1 MNRKEQNDIALS
13 MSKRKSSL
21 DSTTSSLKSKKV
33 TFRKEHSS
41 SKKINI
47 LSTNKNTNNTAFKNN
62 ININKSRNIPENLP
76 ICISQLT
83 NIKNFNELPT
93 KLTQK
98 ENKNSSTNNLSL
110 KEIIFDN
117 EIIYKDSIYKDNNNN
132 YNNFPQPKTN
142 RSFKKYIS
150 RNNKCLVINDLLNS
164 PNINLNKNYSNA
176 TSPKSPK
183 SMFTPEKEN
192 SSFLSPVRLKS
203 NLKIPNFPKSP
214 IGDIKYRIK
223 DIKKKSF
230 VHRSRI
236 NNNSSIL
243 LDNNLSDINTNNK
256 NEKDVSS
263 FDLYGN
269 NINNISSIY
278 NNNSINNIID
288 AKINNSVNN
297 YPNLKFSFN
306 KLNKLNKSN
315 NSKINNNFFL
325 YVNNSIFED
334 RLNLKNKN
342 ILKPINKLIINN
354 ININKNKFFNLNE
367 KDSKKSKLSKL
378 ILNLRDYNNNM
389 DEKKISEIKKK
400 IIQKDKENKS
410 ENIIEAE
417 KSFLSEKKNLE
428 IDISRKNSDNDN
440 IIKEK
445 ILLNNKD
452 NNSEINENK
461 IETNENNEN
470 NLVKNEKINKS
481 ENNNLDMIEK
491 VVKIENNFENKDIK
505 LYEDCNLDK
514 NEKKIEKKNTID
526 NKQIKLEDK
535 DNKEN
540 NEIKSIEKDNLQN
553 NNMNLNKVNIKDNN
567 DDNKL
572 KENSN
577 IENNESKLNEKDKQ
591 DNNEIKLEEKENKQD
606 NKKVEFQINTIKN
619 KKVKSLSISNKKNIL
634 KINNKKK
641 FLIKDYFNINKNYY
655 SYMTIKPK
663 KLLLK
668 KEKFINKLNKEIEN
682 IKIKKNLLFSKA
694 TVLLLNTKKKD
705 LYFSK
710 KYKQFKNKDS
720 IKNIM
725 QHDACKSLNIKLLN
739 IYDKERKND
748 LNNDENNI
756 LEYKHKNNK
765 LRNFCCTENYIFKFI
780 NKKYEFEGVEIL
792 KNKRDINK
800 KRKSLTF
807 TADQLNQILSF
818 KNRIK
823 QENFPLLKTKTL
835 YFNNEIKWKNTNTNF
850 MFIHKFI
857 LREHLFELNMDIP
870 QYFKIKPDED
880 DKMISFIN
888 LSSNK
893 SISSLGKNK
902 GVGSLLRNSGI
913 IQFSKKP
920 RNTFKRSSSFIDLAS
935 FQRKNTLDMVK
946 KPVNMNNFSIL
957 SKKIFYDNGK
967 KKSSKYLRKSYLLNI
982 NEVDDEIKD
991 EEDDDE
997 VKETP
1002 FILQLNEDDCNV
1014 KRKGEFLLQN
1024 YKTIEDIYIGL
1035 SFLIIEGKERLFL
1048 NKLDELKDLID
1059 INCQIFDGNT
1069 FLIIATREGN
1079 KNIIKTLC
1087 EKNCEINIQNDKGN
1101 TALHYA
1107 IGNLSFNIVDLL
1119 ISYGAKEDIKN
1130 SDGLRPWDCI
1140 DHYLE

>member
-1 MNRKEQNDIALS
+1 MNRNEQNDIALS
-13 MSKRKSSL
+13 ISKRNSSL
-21 DSTTSSLKSKKV
+21 DSTSQSLKSKKV
-33 TFRKEHSS
+33 MFRKENSS

-47 LSTNKNTNNTAFKNN
+47 LSTNKNSNNTAFKRNINN
-62 ININKSRNIPENLP
+62 ININKSRNLPENLP

-93 KLTQK
+93 KIKQK
-98 ENKNSSTNNLSL
+98 KNKYSSTNNLSI
-110 KEIIFDN
+110 KELFFDN
-117 EIIYKDSIYKDNNNN
+117 EIFYKDNIYKDINNN
-132 YNNFPQPKTN
+132 YNNFHQPKTN
-142 RSFKKYIS
+142 SSFKKYIS
-150 RNNKCLVINDLLNS
+150 RNSKCLVINDLLNS
-164 PNINLNKNYSNA
+164 ANINLNKIYSNV
-176 TSPKSPK
+176 TSPRSPKSPK
-183 SMFTPEKEN
+183 SMFIPEKDN
-192 SSFLSPVRLKS
+192 SSFLSPLRLKS

-223 DIKKKSF
+223 DIKKKTF
-230 VHRSRI
+230 LNRSPI
-236 NNNSSIL
+236 NNNSSI
-243 LDNNLSDINTNNK
+243 LDNNLSDINIIINKANNK
-256 NEKDVSS
+256 SEKDVSS

-269 NINNISSIY
+269 NINNINSIY
-278 NNNSINNIID
+278 NNNNSINNIID
-288 AKINNSVNN
+288 SKINNSINN

-306 KLNKLNKSN
+306 KLNKLNKSI
-315 NSKINNNFFL
+315 NSKINNNQ
-325 YVNNSIFED
+325 N
-334 RLNLKNKN
+334 RN

-354 ININKNKFFNLNE
+354 ININKNRFLNLIE
-367 KDSKKSKLSKL
+367 KNSKKSKLSKL
-378 ILNLRDYNNNM
+378 IINLRDDNNNM
-389 DEKKISEIKKK
+389 EEKKISEIKKK

-410 ENIIEAE
+410 ENIIEVE
-417 KSFLSEKKNLE
+417 KSFLSNKKNIE
-428 IDISRKNSDNDN
+428 IDISRSDNDT

-445 ILLNNKD
+445 ILSNNKD
-452 NNSEINENK
+452 KNSEINENK
-461 IETNENNEN
+461 TETNENNEN
-470 NLVKNEKINKS
+470 TVIKDEKINKP

-491 VVKIENNFENKDIK
+491 IVKIENNLKNKDNK

-514 NEKKIEKKNTID
+514 KEKELEKKNNID
-526 NKQIKLEDK
+526 NKQIKLDDK

-553 NNMNLNKVNIKDNN
+553 NNMNLNKVDIKDNN
-567 DDNKL
+567 DDIKL
-572 KENSN
+572 NDKNN
-577 IENNESKLNEKDKQ
+577 IENNESKLNEKDRQ
-591 DNNEIKLEEKENKQD
+591 DNNEIKLEEKENEEN
-606 NKKVEFQINTIKN
+606 NKKVEFKNNTIEN
-619 KKVKSLSISNKKNIL
+619 TIVKSLSISNKKNIL
-634 KINNKKK
+634 KIKNKKK
-641 FLIKDYFNINKNYY
+641 FRITDYFNKNKNHY
-655 SYMTIKPK
+655 SYMIIKPK

-668 KEKFINKLNKEIEN
+668 KEKFINKLNREIEN

-694 TVLLLNTKKKD
+694 TVLLLNAKKKD

-710 KYKQFKNKDS
+710 KYKKFKNKDS
-720 IKNIM
+720 IKNII
-725 QHDACKSLNIKLLN
+725 QFDACKSFNIKLLN
-739 IYDKERKND
+739 IYNNEIKND
-748 LNNDENNI
+748 LNNEENNI
-756 LEYKHKNNK
+756 IEYKNKNNK
-765 LRNFCCTENYIFKFI
+765 LRNYCCTENYIFKFI
-780 NKKYEFEGVEIL
+780 NKKYEFEGVETL
-792 KNKRDINK
+792 KTKRDIKNR
-800 KRKSLTF
+800 RKSLTL
-807 TADQLNQILSF
+807 TPEKLNQILSF

-823 QENFPLLKTKTL
+823 QENFPLLKTKPL

-857 LREHLFELNMDIP
+857 LREHLLELNMDIP
-870 QYFKIKPDED
+870 QYYKMKPDED

-893 SISSLGKNK
+893 SVSSSGKNK
-902 GVGSLLRNSGI
+902 GVASLLRNSGI
-913 IQFSKKP
+913 IRFSKKP
-920 RNTFKRSSSFIDLAS
+920 KNSFKRSASFIDLAS
-935 FQRKNTLDMVK
+935 FQRKNTLDMEK

-967 KKSSKYLRKSYLLNI
+967 KKSSKYLKKSYLLNI

-1048 NKLDELKDLID
+1048 NKLNELKDLID
-1059 INCQIFDGNT
+1059 INCQILDGNT

-1119 ISYGAKEDIKN
+1119 ISYGAKEDIQN
-1130 SDGLRPWDCI
+1130 NDGLRPWDCI
-1140 DHYLE
+1140 GHYLE